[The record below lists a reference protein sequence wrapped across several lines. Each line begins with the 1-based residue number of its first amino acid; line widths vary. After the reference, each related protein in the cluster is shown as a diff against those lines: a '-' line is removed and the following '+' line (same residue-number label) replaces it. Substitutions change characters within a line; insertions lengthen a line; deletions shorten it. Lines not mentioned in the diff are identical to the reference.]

1 MTTLKMNENEP
12 LICLKNVSYGYPGEM
27 NILQKLDLNFYKGD
41 RIGLVAPN
49 GSGKTT
55 LFHLIMGLL
64 NPKEGEIT
72 LFGEPAREE
81 VDFIQAR
88 KRIGLLFQDPDDQLF
103 CPIVLEDV
111 AFGPLNLGK
120 SKDEAIEISRQ
131 TLNFLGLAG
140 FENRV
145 TAKLSGGEKR
155 LVSLATVLAMSP
167 EVLLLDE
174 PVAGLDD
181 RTKSILVEVLKKL
194 ALSQIII
201 SHEAEFLTAATDHI
215 YTLKDGRIDSDLDR
229 HIHIFYHTHAE
240 GTLPHSHG

>member
-1 MTTLKMNENEP
+1 MDDNEL
-12 LICLKNVSYGYPGEM
+12 LICLNNVSFGYPGET
-27 NILQKLDLNFYKGD
+27 NILKKLDLNFHKGD

-72 LFGEPAREE
+72 LFGRPAREE
-81 VDFIQAR
+81 LDFIQAR

-120 SKDEAIEISRQ
+120 SKDEAIEISKQ
-131 TLNFLGLAG
+131 TLNFLGLSG

-155 LVSLATVLAMSP
+155 LVSLATVLAMKP

-181 RTKSILVEVLKKL
+181 RTKSILVEVLEKL

-201 SHEAEFLTAATDHI
+201 SHESEFLAATTDHI
-215 YTLKDGRIDSDLDR
+215 YTLKDGKIDSDRDR

-240 GTLPHSHG
+240 GTRPHSHD